1 MRDIE
6 FKKIILKNNIRLILV
21 PDSAKQVVTSMILFG
36 VGSRYE
42 EEKYAG
48 ISHVLEHMFYKGSQK
63 RPTAL
68 DVSEF
73 IENIGGEHN
82 AFTSKEYT
90 GYYTKVAYKHIEK
103 AIDFLSDL
111 VSNPLFPAEELER
124 EKNVILQEVDM
135 YEDLPM
141 EVAASNLEKALFG
154 DNALGR
160 DVIGT
165 KKSIQD
171 VTREDLVNYRGKFYT
186 GSNTVIVLAGNFN
199 KMSEKE
205 IVALVEKSFDVKE
218 GDKSKFPAVKLT
230 LKKAS
235 SVIEKPTEQSHLL
248 VGFRGVS
255 YEDTDRHKLRVLAL
269 ILGGSMSSRMFT
281 EIREKRGLAYSV
293 HTSSSNYQ
301 DTGVLDTYAGVPHA
315 RVHEAIAAIINEYA
329 RVKLDVTENEL
340 MRAKEIIFGRM
351 LIGSEDSSE
360 LASMYAMN
368 ELLMGK
374 IMTIKQIT
382 EIYEKITIEDVMQV
396 AKKYLIDERMAL
408 SFVGPKIDKEM
419 LNKVFKI

>member
-42 EEKYAG
+42 TEKLAG

-90 GYYTKVAYKHIEK
+90 GYYTKVAYKHLKK

-111 VSNPLFPAEELER
+111 VSNPLFPVAELER
-124 EKNVILQEVDM
+124 EKNVILQELDM

-141 EVAASNLEKALFG
+141 EVAATNFEKALFG

-165 KKSIQD
+165 KKSIQE
-171 VTREDLVNYRGKFYT
+171 VSREDLVNYRGKYYS

-199 KMSEKE
+199 SMNEKE
-205 IVALVEKSFDVKE
+205 IIDLIEKSFDIKGGE
-218 GDKSKFPAVKLT
+218 KSAYPTVNLT

-235 SVIEKPTEQSHLL
+235 IVIEKPTEQSHLL
-248 VGFRGVS
+248 LGFRGVS
-255 YEDTDRHKLRVLAL
+255 YDDVDRHKLRLLAL

-301 DTGVLDTYAGVPHA
+301 DTGVIDTYAGVPHA

-329 RVKLDVTENEL
+329 RVKKDVTEDEL
-340 MRAKEIIFGRM
+340 KRAKEIIFGRM

-368 ELLMGK
+368 ELLTNK
-374 IMTIKQIT
+374 ILTIKQIT
-382 EIYEKITIEDVMQV
+382 EIYEKITVADVTNV
-396 AKKYLIDERMAL
+396 AKKYLVDDRMAF
-408 SFVGPKIDKEM
+408 SFVGPKLDKEM
-419 LNKVFKI
+419 LKKVFKI